1 MSDVKENTS
10 IVDSVAGGGDASEHE
25 SPATPKK
32 QKSKT
37 PVAVNG
43 NALANEDAT
52 VKVPAKAPK
61 APRKRKNAAQKDE
74 TPEGSSQKKPRG
86 RGKKAAQ
93 IKAED
98 GDESGGD
105 VQDTP
110 TPSKRQAK
118 GGLPKSLDEAKT
130 EDKLLYEMKENGT
143 AIGEVVKMWHRETGS
158 STTAK
163 ALHNRYYRLK
173 DSFARIPPE
182 DCDVMIEAAK
192 QYEKDKMG
200 TIAEI
205 MSQKGTKQ
213 KYSTV
218 LVTREYKRVMAELA
232 AGTYKPAMSDDSAKA
247 NVNDD
252 SQGSGDGN
260 GDEDGGEL
268 VKEEH
273 GDEGSIEI

>member
-1 MSDVKENTS
+1 M
-10 IVDSVAGGGDASEHE
+10 
-25 SPATPKK
+25 
-32 QKSKT
+32 
-37 PVAVNG
+37 NG

-173 DSFARIPPE
+173 VSDFLETLFCSQELDARIRLPPH
-182 DCDVMIEAAK
+182 
-192 QYEKDKMG
+192 
-200 TIAEI
+200 TNF
-205 MSQKGTKQ
+205 
-213 KYSTV
+213 YSTA
-218 LVTREYKRVMAELA
+218 LHSRLHPWPLPHSPYRLPILFTSPTIR
-232 AGTYKPAMSDDSAKA
+232 
-247 NVNDD
+247 
-252 SQGSGDGN
+252 
-260 GDEDGGEL
+260 
-268 VKEEH
+268 
-273 GDEGSIEI
+273 